1 MMPLNCLLYN
11 ILIAHSYER
20 TLLMVTKGGIIQVKT
35 IMIKKLFQE
44 KVTFMV
50 TFREKIVFVSFK
62 RPYVNCSLADFK
74 RVAISNEKLYSEQ

>member
-1 MMPLNCLLYN
+1 MPLNCLLYN
-11 ILIAHSYER
+11 ILIAHSYES